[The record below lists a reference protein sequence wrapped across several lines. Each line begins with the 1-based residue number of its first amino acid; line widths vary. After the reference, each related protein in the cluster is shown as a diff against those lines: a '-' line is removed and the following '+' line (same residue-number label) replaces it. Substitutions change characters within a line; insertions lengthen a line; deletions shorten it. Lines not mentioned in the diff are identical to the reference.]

1 MTDRRTYT
9 VTGMTCEH
17 CIASVTEE
25 LSELDGVKAV
35 AVTLD
40 TGKVIVTSD
49 QPLDTADVRSAI
61 EEAGYKLAG

>member
-1 MTDRRTYT
+1 MSESTYT

-25 LSELDGVKAV
+25 LSELDGVQAV

-40 TGKVIVTSD
+40 TGKVIVTSE
-49 QPLDTADVRSAI
+49 QPLDDAEVRSAI